1 MKVAVR
7 MFSDGL
13 IGRRWIDMIA
23 GIIII
28 GIMTIGTA
36 VLVAKLSNMRMI

>member
-13 IGRRWIDMIA
+13 IGRRWIDVIA
-23 GIIII
+23 

-36 VLVAKLSNMRMI
+36 VLVAKVIKYENDMK